1 MTSIHFEA
9 QVSAD
14 QLLHAVAQLPPPEFE
29 RFLAGVKRLPPPQRQ
44 RLSRRESELLW
55 QINQGLPA
63 ETQSRYAELI
73 EKRRDETLT
82 DEEYQQLLQLTNQA
96 EECDVKRL
104 ECLTELAALRRMS
117 LTALLAELEIQ
128 APQYE

>member
-1 MTSIHFEA
+1 MTLIQLEA

-14 QLLHAVAQLPPPEFE
+14 QLLRAVAQLPPPEFE
-29 RFLAGVKRLPPPQRQ
+29 RFLAGVRQLPPSSPKAR

-63 ETQSRYAELI
+63 ATQRRYDELI

-82 DEEYQQLLQLTNQA
+82 DEEYQQLLQLTDQA
-96 EECDVKRL
+96 EAWDVKRL
-104 ECLTELAALRRMS
+104 ECLTELATLRRLP

-128 APQYE
+128 APQ

>member
-44 RLSRRESELLW
+44 RLSRRASTS
-55 QINQGLPA
+55 PA
-63 ETQSRYAELI
+63 TSP
-73 EKRRDETLT
+73 KPGF
-82 DEEYQQLLQLTNQA
+82 
-96 EECDVKRL
+96 RL
-104 ECLTELAALRRMS
+104 RL
-117 LTALLAELEIQ
+117 
-128 APQYE
+128 